1 MQTISQ
7 EERERLRQIVARA
20 SEPIPPF
27 WPMQIMVAQNP
38 MHGLEYLPFDQA
50 VRKGQRLLGGNGYLP
65 LEDYR
70 RLYREGRI
78 PAERLNRALARVGP
92 QGEPPDALT
101 VGSRRITARDVWYL
115 HVAAGFESL
124 DPALLQW
131 ELGDEGTAWRFRR
144 DLSEESRTRIIN
156 RTIRE
161 CEDCRA
167 HPEKAYLSK
176 LWTGTLAALGLS
188 DFFPDDPSRLR
199 GTPTA
204 GHSDRAVTTDRGS
217 IDVALPAHR
226 TISDWLDALAGT
238 DLVERINDQL
248 IKWLAAFAD
257 EGLAGWTMPS
267 RDWGFYAAWRDLA
280 QRDHA
285 GRLLGVPDFRQIVR
299 ELPPEPEAALTWSL
313 QRLGV
318 HQEQWSEYLSRHLSQ
333 LPGWT
338 RFIRWLEVNPAYHAQ
353 RHHPVDPIQYLAVRV
368 LYESELTRVVCR
380 REWGIDGTLPALI
393 AYWQDRPD
401 DYQRRLGNGAHAGET
416 VIPAVCR
423 DAWRLFHLAQC
434 LEFSPLDLQDL
445 SVAEARTLLG
455 WLDAF
460 PQDQHGPVWLEAY
473 EDVFRTDVVGK
484 LSSHQGTVPPLDT
497 RPRAQ
502 LVFCIDVRSESFRR
516 HVEAQG
522 PYETFGFAG
531 FFGIPISH
539 QPFDCDDRSALCPV
553 LLSPNHAVTEMP
565 RPGADRALQHYSTA
579 TRWHQLSHHVFHD
592 LKHHPV
598 GSMML
603 VDVLGFFF
611 SVGLIG
617 KTLIPNSFHALKSF
631 VQRWWTHPVPT
642 QVSVSSPSDPG
653 NPQWSDVKADG
664 IPTGLAQGFSL
675 AERATFIETGL
686 RVMGL
691 TRNFSRLVVLCG
703 HGSETDNNPYFAAL
717 DCGACGGN
725 HGDANAR
732 VFAAMANEPAVRHI
746 LKDNGL
752 VIPEDTWFLPAKH
765 NTTTDRVTFYD
776 PEDFPESHAEDLRT
790 LQQDLEH
797 AGMTQALERC
807 RRMPGAPK
815 TIAPHE
821 ALAHVEKRSRDWA
834 NPRPEWGLAG
844 NAAFLIG
851 RRRLTK
857 GLDLGGRVFLHSYD
871 PTSDAEGTLLEKI
884 MTAPLIVGEWIN
896 TGYYFSAVDPWHY
909 GSGSKVIHNV
919 VSGVGV
925 MLGSQ
930 SDLQI
935 GFPLQTVNDGDV
947 HYHEPMRLLGIIEA
961 APSVISSIIQKHAIL
976 QQLFHNQWL
985 NLLSL
990 DPNTFAFHRYCPDAT
1005 WEPVVQRGERVVTS
1019 GEA

>member
-1 MQTISQ
+1 MNTTSIQALSQ
-7 EERERLRQIVARA
+7 EERERVREAVARA

-50 VRKGQRLLGGNGYLP
+50 VQKGQHLLGGRGYLP
-65 LEDYR
+65 NAEYR
-70 RLYREGRI
+70 AFYRAGRI
-78 PAERLNRALARVGP
+78 TGEGLQRAMARVGP
-92 QGEPPDALT
+92 GPERDEAIT
-101 VGSRRITARDVWYL
+101 VGSRRIAAKDVWLL
-115 HVAAGFESL
+115 HVAFGCEALEPSL
-124 DPALLQW
+124 LAW
-131 ELGDEGTAWRFRR
+131 ELDHQAATKRFRQ
-144 DLSEESRTRIIN
+144 DLPEESRQRIID
-156 RTIRE
+156 RTIQE
-161 CEDCRA
+161 CEQCQD
-167 HPEKAYLSK
+167 HPEEAYLGN
-176 LWTGTLAALGLS
+176 LWQATLGVLGLS
-188 DFFPDDPSRLR
+188 DSSF
-199 GTPTA
+199 GEHA
-204 GHSDRAVTTDRGS
+204 GSASLEASEEVRAS
-217 IDVALPAHR
+217 IDVALPAQR
-226 TISDWLDALAGT
+226 TTGDWVDVLAGT
-238 DLVERINDQL
+238 TLVEQINNQM
-248 IKWLAAFAD
+248 IKWFAAFVD
-257 EGLAGWTMPS
+257 EGLAGWEMPS
-267 RDWGFYAAWRDLA
+267 RHSGFYTAWRELA
-280 QRDHA
+280 QHDYS
-285 GRLLGVPDFRQIVR
+285 GRFLDIHDFRQKVND
-299 ELPPEPEAALTWSL
+299 LPSEPEDAIVLSL
-313 QRLGV
+313 RCLGIPE
-318 HQEQWSEYLSRHLSQ
+318 EQWSDYLARQLSQ

-353 RHHPVDPIQYLAVRV
+353 RNHPVDPIQYLAVRL

-401 DYQRRLGNGAHAGET
+401 DYQHRLGGGAHAVDPVT
-416 VIPAVCR
+416 QAVCR

-434 LEFSPLDLQDL
+434 LELSPLDLQDL

-473 EDVFRTDVVGK
+473 EDVFRTDIVSK
-484 LSSHQGTVPPLDT
+484 LSAHQGTVLPLET

-539 QPFDCDDRSALCPV
+539 QAFDCEDRSALCPV

-565 RPGADRALQHYSTA
+565 RLGAERALQHYSTA

-611 SVGLIG
+611 SLGLIG
-617 KTLIPNSFHALKSF
+617 KTLIPNSFHAMKSLI
-631 VQRWWTHPVPT
+631 QRWWTHPVPT
-642 QVSVSSPSDPG
+642 RVSVSSPCDPR
-653 NPQWSDVKADG
+653 NPQWSDVEAEG
-664 IPTGLAQGFSL
+664 IPSGLAQGFSL

-691 TRNFSRLVVLCG
+691 TGNFSRLVVLCG

-725 HGDANAR
+725 PGDANAR
-732 VFAAMANEPAVRHI
+732 VFAAMANEPAVRRI
-746 LKDNGL
+746 LTDNGL

-776 PEDFPESHAEDLRT
+776 LEDFPESHAEDLRT
-790 LQQDLEH
+790 LRQDLEH

-815 TIAPHE
+815 KIAPHK
-821 ALAHVEKRSRDWA
+821 ALAHVEERSRDWA

-896 TGYYFSAVDPWHY
+896 MGYYFSAVDPWHY

-961 APSVISSIIQKHAIL
+961 TPSVVSSIIQKHAIL
-976 QQLFHNQWL
+976 QRLFHNQWL
-985 NLLSL
+985 NLLAL
-990 DPNTFAFHRYCPDAT
+990 DPNTFAFHRYRPDAT
-1005 WEPVVQRGERVVTS
+1005 WEPMVHCRERVVTS